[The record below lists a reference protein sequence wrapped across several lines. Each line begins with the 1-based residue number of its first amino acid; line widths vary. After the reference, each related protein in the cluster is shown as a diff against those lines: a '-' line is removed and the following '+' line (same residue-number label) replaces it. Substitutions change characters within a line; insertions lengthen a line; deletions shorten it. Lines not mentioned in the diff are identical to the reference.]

1 MASTLI
7 MVRHGESDWNLQ
19 NRFTGWIDV
28 DLSETGL
35 KEARRAGEQMRDEGF
50 QIDIAYTS
58 VLKRAIRTLW
68 MSLEA
73 MDQMWV
79 PVVRTWRLNER
90 HYGALQGL
98 NKAETAE
105 KYGNDQVKIW
115 RRSYATPPPDLSTDD
130 PTHPRH
136 DRRYAHVDPGQLP
149 NAESLSI
156 TLERVMPFWEDV
168 IYSDLRAGK
177 TVLVAAHGN
186 SLRAMI
192 KYLDGISDDEIT
204 ELNVPT
210 GVPRVYTFDDAM
222 AVTDRRYLGDQEA
235 VQAAAAAVA
244 AQGQA

>member
-35 KEARRAGEQMRDEGF
+35 KEARRAGQQMRDEGF
-50 QIDIAYTS
+50 KIDIAYTS

-68 MSLEA
+68 MSLEE

-90 HYGALQGL
+90 HYGSLQGL

-105 KYGNDQVKIW
+105 KYGNDQVKVW
-115 RRSYATPPPDLSTDD
+115 RRSYSTPPPDLSTDD

-136 DRRYAHVDPGQLP
+136 DRRYAHVDPNQLP
-149 NAESLSI
+149 NTESLSI

-168 IYSDLRAGK
+168 IYADLKAGK

-192 KYLDGISDDEIT
+192 KYLDKISDDEIT

-210 GVPRVYTFDDAM
+210 GVPRVYKFDDDM
-222 AVTDRRYLGDQEA
+222 NVTERRYLGDEEA
-235 VQAAAAAVA
+235 VKAAAAAVA